1 MEPFYKNW
9 KDLEKFSTENVCSQL
24 WRYIFLIFIFIF
36 ICWNFIYILANPLY
50 IDSDLFV

>member
-1 MEPFYKNW
+1 MNRLAK
-9 KDLEKFSTENVCSQL
+9 LIENSKSIMDV
-24 WRYIFLIFIFIF
+24 YFFIFIFIF